1 MYDCRGML
9 RCMIAEECSDGRRS
23 GSFSGCRSADE
34 LVRIFDPPEKTSVH
48 KTTFTNDVTQLVG
61 KLTSVREKGRGA
73 QQKKMRLL
81 NASQTE
87 KDEKEQEKSKK
98 YM

>member
-34 LVRIFDPPEKTSVH
+34 LVRIFDPPEKTSVN
-48 KTTFTNDVTQLVG
+48 KTTFTNDATQLVG

-73 QQKKMRLL
+73 Q
-81 NASQTE
+81 
-87 KDEKEQEKSKK
+87 
-98 YM
+98 